1 MGIPMIVTAGSG
13 DRTGRFRRRGF
24 DDSGIV
30 TSNSGIVTSNSGI
43 VTADSDDCD
52 RTVLGTAAGGRQE
65 GKVA

>member
-30 TSNSGIVTSNSGI
+30 T
-43 VTADSDDCD
+43 ADSDDCD

>member
-1 MGIPMIVTAGSG
+1 MAIPMIVTASSG
-13 DRTGRFRRRGF
+13 DRAGWFRRRGF
-24 DDSGIV
+24 DD
-30 TSNSGIVTSNSGI
+30 SGIVTSNSGI